1 MIILSLHHATQ
12 LSCPLYCAGPWPD
25 QRELSPRTERCC
37 NTPLSPLYY
46 CIIVL
51 YCMDSTEFTAAG
63 RCNPWHGQPG
73 TGGRGQCGNLV
84 SVPGP
89 WSHGHNSAG
98 HCTTSLE
105 NGDTGSADLGTF
117 SSCSY
122 CSRHLAPLRQRQNKC
137 HGIKIIDA
145 ASVKKHKKIVKMQGM
160 QFQHFLLT
168 LNLSI
173 CTC

>member
-1 MIILSLHHATQ
+1 MLLKPLLDKTTIFTVDFYNWMPHYDHLVTAPCYPAEPPPVLCWPLTWPEGAVAAYWAMLQHSSLSLV
-12 LSCPLYCAGPWPD
+12 L
-25 QRELSPRTERCC
+25 
-37 NTPLSPLYY
+37 LYY

-73 TGGRGQCGNLV
+73 TGGSGQCGNLV

-89 WSHGHNSAG
+89 WSHGHNTAG
-98 HCTTSLE
+98 HWATSLE

-122 CSRHLAPLRQRQNKC
+122 CSRQRNF
-137 HGIKIIDA
+137 
-145 ASVKKHKKIVKMQGM
+145 ASVRINATV
-160 QFQHFLLT
+160 
-168 LNLSI
+168 
-173 CTC
+173 